1 MRSLIQKLLIARYV
15 RSYAASFNEWNLSIL
30 IELRLLVRVYESV
43 AVTSLAREIVLVG
56 KAPEA
61 ILLILPL
68 HLMNLSL
75 QICDFLLFSIL
86 LTDTVRID
94 LYIIP

>member
-1 MRSLIQKLLIARYV
+1 VLHCV
-15 RSYAASFNEWNLSIL
+15 DG
-30 IELRLLVRVYESV
+30 
-43 AVTSLAREIVLVG
+43 AVVSPHV
-56 KAPEA
+56 EA

-75 QICDFLLFSIL
+75 QIGDFLLFFIL
-86 LTDTVRID
+86 LPETARID

>member
-1 MRSLIQKLLIARYV
+1 VLHRFVKRSAIFKLIISL
-15 RSYAASFNEWNLSIL
+15 NEWNLSIL
-30 IELRLLVRVYESV
+30 IELRLLVREHKSV
-43 AVTSLAREIVLVG
+43 AGATLAGETVLVG
-56 KAPEA
+56 KATEA

-75 QICDFLLFSIL
+75 QIGNFLLFSIL
-86 LTDTVRID
+86 LPETARID

>member
-1 MRSLIQKLLIARYV
+1 VLHRFVKRSAIFKLIISL
-15 RSYAASFNEWNLSIL
+15 NEWNLSIL
-30 IELRLLVRVYESV
+30 IELRLLVSEHKSI
-43 AVTSLAREIVLVG
+43 AGATLALEIVLVG
-56 KAPEA
+56 KATEA

-75 QICDFLLFSIL
+75 QIGNFLLFSIL
-86 LTDTVRID
+86 LPETARID

>member
-1 MRSLIQKLLIARYV
+1 M
-15 RSYAASFNEWNLSIL
+15 
-30 IELRLLVRVYESV
+30 IELRLLVRLHKSV
-43 AVTSLAREIVLVG
+43 VSATKARETVLVG

-61 ILLILPL
+61 ILLILSL

-75 QICDFLLFSIL
+75 QIRDFLLFSIL
-86 LTDTVRID
+86 LPETARID

>member
-1 MRSLIQKLLIARYV
+1 VFHRFVNRSTIFKLIISL
-15 RSYAASFNEWNLSIL
+15 NEWNLSIL
-30 IELRLLVRVYESV
+30 IELRLLVREHKSI
-43 AVTSLAREIVLVG
+43 AGATLAMEIVLVG
-56 KAPEA
+56 KATEA

-75 QICDFLLFSIL
+75 QIGNFLLFSIL
-86 LTDTVRID
+86 LPETARID

>member
-1 MRSLIQKLLIARYV
+1 MLHRIVKSSFIQKLLV
-15 RSYAASFNEWNLSIL
+15 SFLIYEWNLSIL
-30 IELRLLVRVYESV
+30 VVLRLLVRVLKSV
-43 AVTSLAREIVLVG
+43 AGTTLAGEIVLFG
-56 KAPEA
+56 KASEA

-75 QICDFLLFSIL
+75 QIGDFLLAIL
-86 LTDTVRID
+86 LSDTVLID